1 MKKIRLYNFF
11 IYNYMYIISFSL
23 FSKQQF
29 IINNNIE
36 GEFKLL
42 NKIKK
47 NYILIPIITAVLSL
61 MTLIFANYK
70 TSNEEFK
77 SYTEFLKDIS
87 GSAVLTVEVSASPK
101 INVLLKDGTKY
112 LTDNP
117 NSITLKEELLSKG
130 IEVKASNTMPPLQR
144 IPATMLGLSLLSI
157 VIMAL
162 RSSSLSGGK
171 ITSLDAVDA
180 QGMAKENFNFNSV
193 AGNEEAKESLNDIV
207 DFLKN
212 PEKYAN
218 YGARM
223 PKGVI
228 LYGDPGTGKTL
239 LAKAVAGEAG
249 VPFYAVSGSDF
260 VQVYVGVGAGRIRS
274 LFKKA
279 KSHGKAVIFIDEID
293 AIGKQRDSG
302 KNGGSDE
309 RDQTLNALLTEMSGF
324 SESNGIVVIAATNRL
339 DMLDSALLRP
349 GRFDR
354 HIEVSLP
361 DISAR
366 EKILSL
372 HLNNKPIK
380 DVDIKDL
387 AHKTAYFSGAK
398 LESLANEAAILAC
411 KDNSEFIT
419 NYHFD
424 KAYSIVLAG
433 YEKVERSSLS
443 EEDRKI
449 TAYHEAGHALISM
462 LKLPEEKVSKVTII
476 PTSKGAGGYTLSLPK
491 DSSYQNLDYLRR
503 RIMVLLGGRAAEEI
517 TFGKDKVTTG
527 AFSDLKHTTNMI
539 NNMITEYGMGKSL
552 GLLRLSEM
560 NGIAQNSDVSNIIE
574 ECRTTVDELYNEVK
588 LTLLD
593 NEAILEEI
601 STQLLHKETLHYSDL
616 MKFMDEKVAV

>member
-1 MKKIRLYNFF
+1 M
-11 IYNYMYIISFSL
+11 
-23 FSKQQF
+23 
-29 IINNNIE
+29 
-36 GEFKLL
+36 L

-47 NYILIPIITAVLSL
+47 NYILIPIVIAFLSL
-61 MTLIFANYK
+61 VALIFANYK
-70 TSNEEFK
+70 TSSAEFK
-77 SYTEFLKDIS
+77 SYAEFLKDIS
-87 GSAVLTVEVSASPK
+87 SSTVSTVEVSASPK
-101 INVLLKDGTKY
+101 INVILKDGTKY

-130 IEVKASNTMPPLQR
+130 IEVKTSSTMPPIQR
-144 IPATMLGLSLLSI
+144 IPVTMLGLSLLAI
-157 VIMAL
+157 VIMTL
-162 RSSSLSGGK
+162 RNTSLTGGK
-171 ITSLDAVDA
+171 ITSLSAEDV

-212 PEKYAN
+212 PEKYTN

-239 LAKAVAGEAG
+239 LAKAVAGEAN

-279 KSHGKAVIFIDEID
+279 KSHGRAVIFIDEID

-324 SESNGIVVIAATNRL
+324 NESNGIVVIAATNRL

-361 DISAR
+361 DIAAR

-372 HLNNKPIK
+372 HLENKPVL

-419 NYHFD
+419 DYHFD

-443 EEDRKI
+443 EEDRRI

-462 LKLPEEKVSKVTII
+462 LKLPKEKVSKVTII
-476 PTSKGAGGYTLSLPK
+476 PTSKGAGGYTLSLPN
-491 DSSYQNLDYLRR
+491 DTAYQNLDYLRR

-517 TFGKDKVTTG
+517 IFGKDKVTTG
-527 AFSDLKHTTNMI
+527 AFSDLKQTTNMI
-539 NNMITEYGMGKSL
+539 NNMITEYGMGNSL
-552 GLLRLSEM
+552 GLLRLSEL
-560 NGIAQNSDVSNIIE
+560 NGIANNSDISNIIQ
-574 ECRTTVDELYNEVK
+574 ECKITVDELYKEAK
-588 LTLLD
+588 LTLLNNKD
-593 NEAILEEI
+593 ILEEI
-601 STQLLHKETLHYSDL
+601 SNQLLDKETLHHNDL
-616 MKFMDEKVAV
+616 LKLMDNKVAV

>member
-1 MKKIRLYNFF
+1 
-11 IYNYMYIISFSL
+11 
-23 FSKQQF
+23 
-29 IINNNIE
+29 
-36 GEFKLL
+36 LL

-47 NYILIPIITAVLSL
+47 NYILIPIVIALLSL
-61 MTLIFANYK
+61 VALIFANYK
-70 TSNEEFK
+70 TSSAEFK
-77 SYTEFLKDIS
+77 SYTEFLKDVS
-87 GSAVLTVEVSASPK
+87 SSTVTTVEVSASPK
-101 INVLLKDGTKY
+101 INVILNDGTKY

-117 NSITLKEELLSKG
+117 NSITLKEDLLSKG
-130 IEVKASNTMPPLQR
+130 IEVKTSSTMPPTQR
-144 IPATMLGLSLLSI
+144 IPVTMLGLSLLAI
-157 VIMAL
+157 VIMTL
-162 RSSSLSGGK
+162 RNSSLSGGK
-171 ITSLDAVDA
+171 ITSLNAEDV
-180 QGMAKENFNFNSV
+180 QGIAKESFNFNSV

-212 PEKYAN
+212 PEKYSN

-239 LAKAVAGEAG
+239 LAKAVAGEAN

-324 SESNGIVVIAATNRL
+324 NESNGIVVIAATNRL

-361 DISAR
+361 DIAAR

-372 HLNNKPIK
+372 HLENKPVL

-419 NYHFD
+419 DYHFD

-443 EEDRKI
+443 EEDRRI

-462 LKLPEEKVSKVTII
+462 LKLPKEKVSKVTII
-476 PTSKGAGGYTLSLPK
+476 PTSKGAGGYTLSLPN
-491 DSSYQNLDYLRR
+491 DTAYQNLDYLRR

-517 TFGKDKVTTG
+517 IFGKDKVTTG
-527 AFSDLKHTTNMI
+527 AFSDLKQTTNMI
-539 NNMITEYGMGKSL
+539 NNMITEYGMGNSL
-552 GLLRLSEM
+552 GLLRLSEL
-560 NGIAQNSDVSNIIE
+560 NGIANNSDISNIIQ
-574 ECRTTVDELYNEVK
+574 ECKITVDELYKEAK
-588 LTLLD
+588 LTLLNNKD
-593 NEAILEEI
+593 ILEEI
-601 STQLLHKETLHYSDL
+601 SNQLLQKETLHHNDL
-616 MKFMDEKVAV
+616 LKLMDRKVAV

>member
-1 MKKIRLYNFF
+1 M
-11 IYNYMYIISFSL
+11 
-23 FSKQQF
+23 
-29 IINNNIE
+29 
-36 GEFKLL
+36 

-47 NYILIPIITAVLSL
+47 NYILIPIVIAFLSL
-61 MTLIFANYK
+61 VALIFANYK
-70 TSNEEFK
+70 TSSAEFK
-77 SYTEFLKDIS
+77 SYAEFLKDIS
-87 GSAVLTVEVSASPK
+87 SSTVSTVEVSASPK
-101 INVLLKDGTKY
+101 INVILKDGTKY

-130 IEVKASNTMPPLQR
+130 IEVKTSSTMPPIQR
-144 IPATMLGLSLLSI
+144 IPVTMLGLSLLAI
-157 VIMAL
+157 VIMTL
-162 RSSSLSGGK
+162 RNTSLTGGK
-171 ITSLDAVDA
+171 ITSLSAEDV

-212 PEKYAN
+212 PEKYTN

-239 LAKAVAGEAG
+239 LAKAVAGEAN

-279 KSHGKAVIFIDEID
+279 KSHGRAVIFIDEID

-324 SESNGIVVIAATNRL
+324 NESNGIVVIAATNRL

-361 DISAR
+361 DIAAR

-372 HLNNKPIK
+372 HLENKPVL

-419 NYHFD
+419 DYHFD

-443 EEDRKI
+443 EEDRRI

-462 LKLPEEKVSKVTII
+462 LKLPKEKVSKVTII
-476 PTSKGAGGYTLSLPK
+476 PTSKGAGGYTLSLPN
-491 DSSYQNLDYLRR
+491 DTAYQNLDYLRR

-517 TFGKDKVTTG
+517 IFGKDKVTTG
-527 AFSDLKHTTNMI
+527 AFSDLKQTTNMI
-539 NNMITEYGMGKSL
+539 NNMITEYGMGNSL
-552 GLLRLSEM
+552 GLLRLSEL
-560 NGIAQNSDVSNIIE
+560 NGIANNSDISNIIQ
-574 ECRTTVDELYNEVK
+574 ECKITVDELYKEAK
-588 LTLLD
+588 LTLLNNKD
-593 NEAILEEI
+593 ILEEI
-601 STQLLHKETLHYSDL
+601 SNQLLDKETLHHNDL
-616 MKFMDEKVAV
+616 LKLMDNKVAV

>member
-1 MKKIRLYNFF
+1 M
-11 IYNYMYIISFSL
+11 
-23 FSKQQF
+23 
-29 IINNNIE
+29 
-36 GEFKLL
+36 
-42 NKIKK
+42 NKIKNK
-47 NYILIPIITAVLSL
+47 YILIPIFAALLSL
-61 MTLIFANYK
+61 IALVFTNHK
-70 TSNEEFK
+70 TNTMDYK
-77 SYTEFLKDIS
+77 SYPEFLNDTTNSI
-87 GSAVLTVEVSASPK
+87 VTTVEVTASQK
-101 INVLLKDGTKY
+101 INVTLKDGTKY

-130 IEVKASNTMPPLQR
+130 IEVRSSATMPASQR
-144 IPATMLGLSLLSI
+144 VPVTILGLSLLSLL
-157 VIMAL
+157 IMAM
-162 RSSSLSGGK
+162 RNSSLSGNK
-171 ITSLDAVDA
+171 ITSIEALDG
-180 QGMAKENFNFNSV
+180 QGIAKEKFSFASV

-212 PEKYAN
+212 PDKYAS

-279 KSHGKAVIFIDEID
+279 KTQGKAVIFIDEID

-324 SESNGIVVIAATNRL
+324 SESSGIVVMAATNRL

-361 DISAR
+361 DIAAR
-366 EKILSL
+366 EKILNL

-398 LESLANEAAILAC
+398 LESLTNEAAIIAC
-411 KDNSEFIT
+411 KDNSQFIT
-419 NYHFD
+419 NEHFD

-433 YEKVERSSLS
+433 YEKIERSSLS

-449 TAYHEAGHALISM
+449 TAYHEAGHALVSM

-491 DSSYQNLDYLRR
+491 DSSYQNLDYLKR
-503 RIMVLLGGRAAEEI
+503 RIMVLLGGRAAEEVV
-517 TFGKDKVTTG
+517 FGKEKVTTG

-552 GLLRLSEM
+552 GLLRLAEM
-560 NGIAQNSDVSNIIE
+560 NSLTSNSDISNVIE
-574 ECRTTVDELYNEVK
+574 ECKVTVDELYHLVK
-588 LTLLD
+588 TLL
-593 NEAILEEI
+593 LENME
-601 STQLLHKETLHYSDL
+601 LLESIAAALIDKETINNQDL
-616 MKFMDEKVAV
+616 VELLNTKVAV